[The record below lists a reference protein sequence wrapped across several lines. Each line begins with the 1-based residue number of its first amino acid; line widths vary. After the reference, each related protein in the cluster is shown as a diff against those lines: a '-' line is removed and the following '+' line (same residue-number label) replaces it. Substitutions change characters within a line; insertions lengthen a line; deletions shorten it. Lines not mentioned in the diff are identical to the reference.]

1 MSFLGILIY
10 RTKAIAI
17 ISFLNWIST
26 LRIARVVDTIPTAV
40 GMSVSLPLAHE
51 RVTTEIEMV

>member
-10 RTKAIAI
+10 RAKAIAI

-40 GMSVSLPLAHE
+40 SMSVSLPLAHE